1 MSICNIIVT
10 SVGLGKSQRLGAV
23 TVITMNGSKELRDTD
38 IQARGHIFFPGEVKK
53 TVTLR
58 LQIKEIDTGK
68 VKSRIMN
75 L

>member
-23 TVITMNGSKELRDTD
+23 TVITMNGSKGLRNTD
-38 IQARGHIFFPGEVKK
+38 VQARGLIFFPGEAKRARE
-53 TVTLR
+53 LG
-58 LQIKEIDTGK
+58 LQIKKAETGK
-68 VKSRIMN
+68 IHTHIMI